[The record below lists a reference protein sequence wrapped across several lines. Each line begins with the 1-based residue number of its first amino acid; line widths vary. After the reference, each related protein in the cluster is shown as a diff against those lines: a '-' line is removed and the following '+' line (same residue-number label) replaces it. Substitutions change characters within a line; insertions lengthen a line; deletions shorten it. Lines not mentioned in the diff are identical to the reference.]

1 MKKVKCIL
9 SVLLALVM
17 VFGLA
22 ACGNTPANNTPANNT
37 PANNGSS
44 AEPKYKEEITVVM
57 ESAVP
62 TTDRFKA
69 GTETTVAQRLWL
81 VLFDRLIDKVDG
93 KFVPMLATEW
103 HTDDSKVFTFKL
115 RDDVVFH
122 NGEKFKAD
130 DVVYTYERA
139 KTAVG
144 ANIYSLFARY
154 IDKIEAVSDYEL
166 KITLNAVNVE
176 FLDVLTLPYAS
187 VLNRKACEDDPEK
200 GLGIGTG
207 PWVLKEFVS
216 GEYSKME
223 RNENYWGEKPKTKK
237 LTFQT
242 VKEQATRMLK
252 LETEEAQAAF
262 GTSYTADYPTLESD
276 DRFVAF
282 PIVLKNMLYFSFNMT
297 DPITSDLNFR
307 KAVASVID
315 RQKLVQ
321 KSLNGYGIPYT
332 DGTYWPMDVE
342 FRNNDIPIIPL
353 DIEKAKEYLAQSSYK
368 GEEVTISA
376 SSANCVSDAQV
387 LQEALVAIGVNAT
400 VNKTDGPGLVALSP
414 YDNNKSMIIA
424 NLFSWPL
431 GPGSIAGAYMP
442 GSGDNR
448 ASYNN
453 PKVAELLEKA
463 QVETNDAER
472 EKIYKE
478 IQALEAEDIPYI
490 GLYARK
496 DLLGALKGVD
506 GVRLSPDGFHRLA
519 YIYMVE
525 K

>member
-166 KITLNAVNVE
+166 KITLNAVNR
-176 FLDVLTLPYAS
+176 PQPQGM
-187 VLNRKACEDDPEK
+187 R
-200 GLGIGTG
+200 G
-207 PWVLKEFVS
+207 
-216 GEYSKME
+216 
-223 RNENYWGEKPKTKK
+223 
-237 LTFQT
+237 
-242 VKEQATRMLK
+242 
-252 LETEEAQAAF
+252 
-262 GTSYTADYPTLESD
+262 
-276 DRFVAF
+276 
-282 PIVLKNMLYFSFNMT
+282 
-297 DPITSDLNFR
+297 
-307 KAVASVID
+307 
-315 RQKLVQ
+315 
-321 KSLNGYGIPYT
+321 
-332 DGTYWPMDVE
+332 
-342 FRNNDIPIIPL
+342 
-353 DIEKAKEYLAQSSYK
+353 
-368 GEEVTISA
+368 
-376 SSANCVSDAQV
+376 
-387 LQEALVAIGVNAT
+387 
-400 VNKTDGPGLVALSP
+400 
-414 YDNNKSMIIA
+414 
-424 NLFSWPL
+424 
-431 GPGSIAGAYMP
+431 
-442 GSGDNR
+442 
-448 ASYNN
+448 
-453 PKVAELLEKA
+453 
-463 QVETNDAER
+463 
-472 EKIYKE
+472 
-478 IQALEAEDIPYI
+478 
-490 GLYARK
+490 
-496 DLLGALKGVD
+496 
-506 GVRLSPDGFHRLA
+506 
-519 YIYMVE
+519 
-525 K
+525 

>member
-1 MKKVKCIL
+1 
-9 SVLLALVM
+9 
-17 VFGLA
+17 
-22 ACGNTPANNTPANNT
+22 
-37 PANNGSS
+37 
-44 AEPKYKEEITVVM
+44 
-57 ESAVP
+57 
-62 TTDRFKA
+62 
-69 GTETTVAQRLWL
+69 
-81 VLFDRLIDKVDG
+81 
-93 KFVPMLATEW
+93 
-103 HTDDSKVFTFKL
+103 
-115 RDDVVFH
+115 
-122 NGEKFKAD
+122 
-130 DVVYTYERA
+130 
-139 KTAVG
+139 
-144 ANIYSLFARY
+144 
-154 IDKIEAVSDYEL
+154 
-166 KITLNAVNVE
+166 
-176 FLDVLTLPYAS
+176 
-187 VLNRKACEDDPEK
+187 
-200 GLGIGTG
+200 
-207 PWVLKEFVS
+207 
-216 GEYSKME
+216 
-223 RNENYWGEKPKTKK
+223 
-237 LTFQT
+237 
-242 VKEQATRMLK
+242 
-252 LETEEAQAAF
+252 
-262 GTSYTADYPTLESD
+262 
-276 DRFVAF
+276 
-282 PIVLKNMLYFSFNMT
+282 
-297 DPITSDLNFR
+297 LNFR

-387 LQEALVAIGVNAT
+387 LQEALVAIGVNAK